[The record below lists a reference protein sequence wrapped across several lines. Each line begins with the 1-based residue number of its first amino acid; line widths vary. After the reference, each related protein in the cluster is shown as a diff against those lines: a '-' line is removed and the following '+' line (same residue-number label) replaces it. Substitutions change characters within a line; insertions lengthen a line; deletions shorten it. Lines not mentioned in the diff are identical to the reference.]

1 MAPPRRNFSL
11 PIERRH
17 VRRAIWSDLYHF
29 LIDRTWAALLG
40 LIAAVYV
47 VANTM
52 FAGLYLLGHDSVA
65 GAHDFADHFF
75 FSVQTMSTIG
85 YGTMAPRTTWAHLL
99 VTTQAFS
106 GTLFLAVV
114 TGLIYSK
121 FARPTARVLWS
132 KNVVLFERD
141 GVRQLMFRM
150 ANERANQIVDAQL
163 RLVFARTELTVDGER
178 MRRFYDLPLVRDR
191 NVLFQLSWT
200 AIHHVTPQSPLY
212 GLTLEELRAGQIQL
226 VASLLGI
233 DETFAQQVHSRY
245 VYTADDFVWDQRFA
259 DIIGITTDGL
269 RYVDYERFHHLV
281 PLGTPTEIT

>member
-1 MAPPRRNFSL
+1 MADSRRNYQL
-11 PIERRH
+11 PIERRNT
-17 VRRAIWSDLYHF
+17 RRAIWSDLYHF
-29 LIDRTWAALLG
+29 LIDRSWSALLG
-40 LIAAVYV
+40 LIGAVYL
-47 VANTM
+47 VANTL
-52 FAGLYLLGHDSVA
+52 FAALYQLGTESVA
-65 GAHDFADHFF
+65 GAHGFADHFF

-132 KNVVLFERD
+132 KNVVLVERD

-163 RLVFARTELTVDGER
+163 RLVLARTELTADGER

-200 AIHHVTPQSPLY
+200 AIHHVTPGSPLH
-212 GLTLEELRAGQIQL
+212 GMSVEELRAAQTQL

-245 VYTADDFVWDQRFA
+245 VYTTDDFVWDQRFA
-259 DIIGITTDGL
+259 DIIGTTNEGL
-269 RYVDYERFHHLV
+269 RYVDYDRFHDLV
-281 PLGTPTEIT
+281 PIGTPTELA